1 MENRSPNN
9 KPPIWETSNFVPFPV
24 KLGISMA
31 FQTLGFLRW
40 KKTNMFSTRFGTQR
54 RKMTKLVAGAKFQE

>member
-9 KPPIWETSNFVPFPV
+9 KPPIWETSKFVPFPV

-40 KKTNMFSTRFGTQR
+40 KKTNMFSTRFGTEKGTR
-54 RKMTKLVAGAKFQE
+54 SLD